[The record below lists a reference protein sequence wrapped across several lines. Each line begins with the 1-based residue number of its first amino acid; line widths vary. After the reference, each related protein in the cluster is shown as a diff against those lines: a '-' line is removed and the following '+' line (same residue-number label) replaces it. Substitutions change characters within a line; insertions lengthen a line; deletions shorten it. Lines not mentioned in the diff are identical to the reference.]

1 MNAHAPGAVPATA
14 VVRRRYRAN
23 RIARALIVAATLV
36 VLAFL
41 VWICGVLVYE
51 GFSAFR
57 PSLFTE
63 MTPPPGESGGL
74 ANAIAG
80 SVLLVGTAMLV
91 STPLGILAGTFLNE
105 YGRGTVLASVI
116 RFVNDVLLAKPSILA
131 GLFVYEIIVAP
142 SGGFSGWAGAAA
154 LAIIAIPVVVRTT
167 EDMLNL
173 VPNRMRE
180 AAHALG
186 ASRARVILS
195 VSYRSARVGITTGV
209 ILALARI
216 AGETAPL
223 LFTSLNNQFWSLDMS
238 KSIANLPVMIFQ
250 FAMSPY
256 EDWQALAWAGALLI
270 TLAVLILSIVSRL
283 FLRSAGNER

>member
-1 MNAHAPGAVPATA
+1 MNA
-14 VVRRRYRAN
+14 VVRRRYLAN
-23 RIARALIVAATLV
+23 RVARTLIVAATVL

-41 VWICGVLVYE
+41 VWICGILLYE
-51 GFSAFR
+51 GFSAFK
-57 PSLFTE
+57 PTLFTE

-80 SVLLVGTAMLV
+80 SALLVGVAMLV
-91 STPLGILAGTFLNE
+91 ATPLGILAGTFLNE
-105 YGRGTVLASVI
+105 YGRGTWLASVV

-142 SGGFSGWAGAAA
+142 SGGFSGWAGSAA

-173 VPNRMRE
+173 VPNSMRE

-186 ASRARVILS
+186 ASRARVITS
-195 VSYRSARVGITTGV
+195 VSYRAARVGITTGV

-223 LFTSLNNQFWSLDMS
+223 LFTSLNNQFWSLDMG

-270 TLAVLILSIVSRL
+270 TLAVLILSIISRV
-283 FLRSAGNER
+283 FLRSAGQQR

>member
-1 MNAHAPGAVPATA
+1 MNA
-14 VVRRRYRAN
+14 VVRRRHFAN
-23 RIARALIVAATLV
+23 RIARALIIAGTLL

-41 VWICGVLVYE
+41 VWICGELLYE
-51 GFSAFR
+51 GFSAFG
-57 PSLFTE
+57 PALFTE
-63 MTPPPGESGGL
+63 MTPPPGEAGGL

-80 SVLLVGTAMLV
+80 SILLVAMAMLV
-91 STPLGILAGTFLNE
+91 ATPVGILAGTFLSE
-105 YGRGTVLASVI
+105 YGRGTWLASIV

-131 GLFVYEIIVAP
+131 GLFIYEIIVAP
-142 SGGFSGWAGAAA
+142 TGGFSGWAGSAA
-154 LAIIAIPVVVRTT
+154 LAIIAIPVVVRTS

-173 VPNRMRE
+173 VPNSMRE

-186 ASRARVILS
+186 ASRARVITS
-195 VSYRSARVGITTGV
+195 VSYRSARVGITTGI

-270 TLAVLILSIVSRL
+270 TLAVLVLSIISRV
-283 FLRSAGNER
+283 FLRSAGQQR